1 MLSVSIT
8 IKPIQLELLM
18 GAAGLIF
25 FYFGVNIII
34 SLCTEYAICVE
45 DIYQPLHTPCDY
57 LGEILKNKKKKK

>member
-1 MLSVSIT
+1 
-8 IKPIQLELLM
+8 M

-57 LGEILKNKKKKK
+57 LGEILKNKTKKKKSKTWEKENKVCLY